1 MASSTP
7 KQPHPWWVGI
17 VSGMASYIDSAA
29 IVSFGIGIVIYQFA
43 LGFDAAQVGIASAL
57 LTLGIAVGA
66 LFGGK
71 LGDRFGRRPVFSTTM
86 VVIAIGAALLVFGDS
101 FAVVVVGAALIG
113 LGTGADLPVSLSTI
127 SEAATDANRGRILAF
142 SNMLWLVG
150 IVVAILLGTF
160 LGNLGRPGAQ
170 ILFAHLGVVALLV
183 LAARLT
189 IPESAT
195 WVTARD
201 ERRAG
206 TATVRADRATV
217 RDLLRAPYAVPLLA
231 LVAFY
236 SLVNLSFNTFG
247 QFGPYLLVNSAGLD
261 VSAASSIGLIALPV
275 GAVTLL
281 IFMRFADK
289 PVRFKLF
296 IAGAIV
302 AIVGSLVPVVFG
314 FSVATYIVALAMM
327 AAGASFAGEAIMKI
341 WSQEQ
346 FPTLLRTTA
355 QGTVISVARFAAAG
369 GAAITPLVVSAGTG
383 ILFGA
388 LAVVNALGLLIAFL
402 VFRTR
407 DRRNEFTIE
416 SRPDAAVLEETT
428 A

>member
-1 MASSTP
+1 MDTTRT
-7 KQPHPWWVGI
+7 QPHPWWVGI

-29 IVSFGIGIVIYQFA
+29 IVSFGIGIVIYQFV
-43 LGFDAAQVGIASAL
+43 LGLDAAQVGAASAV

-71 LGDRFGRRPVFSTTM
+71 LGDRFGRRPVFSATM
-86 VVIAIGAALLVFGDS
+86 IVIAAGAALLVFGDS
-101 FAVVVVGAALIG
+101 FPLIVVGAALIG

-127 SEAATDANRGRILAF
+127 SEAASDKNRGRILAF
-142 SNMLWLVG
+142 SNILWLVG
-150 IVVAILLGTF
+150 IVVAIVLGTVV
-160 LGNLGRPGAQ
+160 GNLGRLGAQ
-170 ILFAHLGVVALLV
+170 VLFAHLGVMALLV
-183 LAARLT
+183 LVGRLT
-189 IPESAT
+189 VPESSI
-195 WVTARD
+195 WLTARE

-206 TATVRADRATV
+206 ASTVRADRARV
-217 RDLLRAPYAVPLLA
+217 SDLLRAPYAVPLLA
-231 LVAFY
+231 LVGFY

-261 VSAASSIGLIALPV
+261 VSSASLVGLIALPV
-275 GAVTLL
+275 GAITLL
-281 IFMRFADK
+281 VFMRFADN

-302 AIVGSLVPVVFG
+302 AVLGSLVPVLFG
-314 FSVATYIVALAMM
+314 FSVVTYIVALAMM

-355 QGTVISVARFAAAG
+355 QGTVISVARFVAAG
-369 GAAITPLVVSAGTG
+369 GAAITPLLVTAGTG

-407 DRRNEFTIE
+407 DRRNEFTSE
-416 SRPDAAVLEETT
+416 ARPDAAVLETT
-428 A
+428 TV